1 MGKPRE
7 ASEVISKEKLIR
19 KHKHDEWNSDTA
31 MGESKQILEELK
43 QEIMEE
49 EQ

>member
-1 MGKPRE
+1 
-7 ASEVISKEKLIR
+7 
-19 KHKHDEWNSDTA
+19 

-49 EQ
+49 EQQSDNVVESSEGMKKTTDQSSY